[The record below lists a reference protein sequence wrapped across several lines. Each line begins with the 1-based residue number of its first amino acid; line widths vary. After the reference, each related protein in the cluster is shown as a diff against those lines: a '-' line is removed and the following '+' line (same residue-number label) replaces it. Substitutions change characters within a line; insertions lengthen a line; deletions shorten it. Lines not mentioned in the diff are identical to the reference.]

1 MKTQK
6 TTGLVRT
13 GPALALQC
21 AEQNVE
27 ANFATP
33 AQQLKAQISFRAL
46 VASDGQKLKQTG
58 KSWSCRCPFHA
69 DSTPSFHIW
78 EQDDHGKCF
87 GCDWFGDVYRYVM
100 DRTGCDFRTAFDW
113 LTQNPT
119 LNGTR
124 TKTSLEKAITRD
136 PEYQFTEAELES
148 IERTTGRLQNE
159 EHLLRYVAESRN
171 WKLETIKRLA
181 EQKHLGWGGDSLD
194 FIYKTG
200 IKIRRWPERDFRWD
214 VGKPYIWRADKI
226 PAAQQIFVTEGE
238 PDAIT
243 LLDAGL
249 EERAGV
255 AVVALPSANTSYS
268 EWAELFTGKDVVLC
282 LDMDEAGQ
290 KGTQKFGGLLLP
302 FAKSVSTWDPKE
314 AA

>member
-1 MKTQK
+1 
-6 TTGLVRT
+6 
-13 GPALALQC
+13 
-21 AEQNVE
+21 
-27 ANFATP
+27 
-33 AQQLKAQISFRAL
+33 
-46 VASDGQKLKQTG
+46 
-58 KSWSCRCPFHA
+58 
-69 DSTPSFHIW
+69 
-78 EQDDHGKCF
+78 
-87 GCDWFGDVYRYVM
+87 M
-100 DRTGCDFRTAFDW
+100 DRTGCDFRTAFDR

-124 TKTSLEKAITRD
+124 TKTSLEKAKTRD

-159 EHLLRYVAESRN
+159 EHLLRRVADNRN

-200 IKIRRWPERDFRWD
+200 IKIRRWPDRDFRWD

-226 PAAQQIFVTEGE
+226 PAAQQVFVTEGE

-255 AVVALPSANTSYS
+255 AVVALPSADTFNP
-268 EWAELFTGKDVVLC
+268 EWAELFTGKDVFLC
-282 LDMDEAGQ
+282 LDMDEAGR
-290 KGTQKFGGLLLP
+290 KGAKRAAELVTP
-302 FAKSVSTWDPKE
+302 FAKSVRMWSPKE
-314 AA
+314 VA